1 MAEEYVQLSGQYLP
15 DYQERF
21 LKDLLANVY
30 QVDPETGQPTGIS
43 ATSPLYG
50 VPVTDEEGNP
60 VYELD
65 QEGNVRYDQ
74 YGEPIQQVQGG
85 VPRPDIMQFTP
96 AQQRAIEMMTGTVD
110 PETGERVG
118 GGIGLYQPMMEQ
130 AASTLGEGLQSYRS
144 GVNTLGATTQ
154 MFDPSGGMGS
164 PQPMGRLSYEQQ
176 LAGSTDAPPGVPPSE
191 GVPIDPSGLS
201 PVDKFMNP
209 YTQNVIDNTMRQ
221 IDRQAAM
228 ARAGEDARA
237 IEAGAFGGSRSG
249 VQRAETAGRVQEA
262 KDRTIAGLLDKGYSS
277 ALAGAQSAFENQQNR
292 GQTAGQLFGSL
303 GQGIAGLGVKQGALG
318 EAAQGAA
325 QRDINALF
333 NVGSLEQ
340 AQRQAEYDVQR
351 AGAIEEAY
359 EPFQRFSY
367 MSDIFR
373 GVPSTSQTM
382 TMSSIPRPNPV
393 SSFLGNVTGFQN
405 TGTMGGLGGL
415 RNVSG
420 A

>member
-30 QVDPETGQPTGIS
+30 QVDPETGQPTGIA

-50 VPVTDEEGNP
+50 IPVTDEEGNP

-65 QEGNVRYDQ
+65 QEGNIRYDQ

-96 AQQRAIEMMTGTVD
+96 AQQRAIELMTGTVD

-130 AASTLGEGLQSYRS
+130 AASTLGEGLGAYRQAVGAPAFDAEGNPIYQRDADGNVMYDSQGNPMQQIS
-144 GVNTLGATTQ
+144 GGTLGTTTGAY
-154 MFDPSGGMGS
+154 DP
-164 PQPMGRLSYEQQ
+164 
-176 LAGSTDAPPGVPPSE
+176 TDYKE
-191 GVPIDPSGLS
+191 FYDPF
-201 PVDKFMNP
+201 VEE
-209 YTQNVIDNTMRQ
+209 VIDTTEADTQRAGD
-221 IDRQAAM
+221 IAGIG
-228 ARAGEDARA
+228 ARAQAVGS
-237 IEAGAFGGSRSG
+237 GAFGGSRQA
-249 VQRAETAGRVQEA
+249 VTEQELQRNIDDRKARVGAQLRSQA
-262 KDRTIAGLLDKGYSS
+262 YTGAQQQ
-277 ALAGAQSAFENQQNR
+277 AQSAFENQMNR
-292 GQTAGQLFGSL
+292 GQTASQLFGSL

-318 EAAQGAA
+318 EAAQSAA

-373 GVPSTSQTM
+373 GVPSTAQTM

-393 SSFLGNVTGFQN
+393 SSFLGNVAGYSAQQQL
-405 TGTMGGLGGL
+405 GGLGGL

-420 A
+420 V

>member
-1 MAEEYVQLSGQYLP
+1 MAEQYVQLSGQYLP

-30 QVDPETGQPTGIS
+30 QVDPETGQPTGIA

-96 AQQRAIEMMTGTVD
+96 AQQRAIELMTGTVD

-130 AASTLGEGLQSYRS
+130 AASTLGEGLESYRKA
-144 GVNTLGATTQ
+144 GTTLDSTTGAYDPTSYKEFYDPFVEEVIDTTQ
-154 MFDPSGGMGS
+154 ADI
-164 PQPMGRLSYEQQ
+164 Q
-176 LAGSTDAPPGVPPSE
+176 
-191 GVPIDPSGLS
+191 
-201 PVDKFMNP
+201 
-209 YTQNVIDNTMRQ
+209 
-221 IDRQAAM
+221 
-228 ARAGEDARA
+228 RAGDIAGIGDRA
-237 IEAGAFGGSRSG
+237 QAVRSGAFGGSRQA
-249 VQRAETAGRVQEA
+249 VTEQELQRNIDDRKARVGAQLRSQA
-262 KDRTIAGLLDKGYSS
+262 YTGAQQQ
-277 ALAGAQSAFENQQNR
+277 AQSAFENQMNR
-292 GQTAGQLFGSL
+292 GQTASQLFGSL

-318 EAAQGAA
+318 EAAQSAA

-373 GVPSTSQTM
+373 GVPSTAQTM

-393 SSFLGNVTGFQN
+393 SSFLGNVAGYSAQQQL
-405 TGTMGGLGGL
+405 GGLGGL

-420 A
+420 V